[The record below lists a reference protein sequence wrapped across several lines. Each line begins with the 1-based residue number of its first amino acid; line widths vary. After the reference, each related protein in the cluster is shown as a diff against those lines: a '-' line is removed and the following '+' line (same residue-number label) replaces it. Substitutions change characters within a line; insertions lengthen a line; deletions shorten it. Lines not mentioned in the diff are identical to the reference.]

1 MYNNVSELLPLNT
14 TMNIINSNVLMCLK
28 MLKCSIIIVL
38 IILCIITIEIDIQI
52 IEFKQLS

>member
-1 MYNNVSELLPLNT
+1 MYNNVSKLLPLNT
-14 TMNIINSNVLMCLK
+14 TMNIINSNVFK
-28 MLKCSIIIVL
+28 NALKCSIVIVL